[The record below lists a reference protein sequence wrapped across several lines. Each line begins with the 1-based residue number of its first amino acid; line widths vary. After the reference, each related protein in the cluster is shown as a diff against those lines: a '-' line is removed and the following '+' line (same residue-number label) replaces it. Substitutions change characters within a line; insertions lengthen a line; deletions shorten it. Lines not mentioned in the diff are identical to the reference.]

1 MRALAL
7 LAMLGLLAPRA
18 HAQTTSTASPPMTLQ
33 ELEQLALQHN
43 PTAAAAAAGI
53 DVARGRTRQAGAWP
67 NPVIGYS
74 GEEIKTGDL
83 DRRGEHGFFV
93 EQTIPLGGKLQLSR
107 DVFQKTIDRAEAVR
121 DLQRLRILSSVRQT
135 FYTILLTE
143 RRIQVQER
151 LAALAS
157 EAVGVTAQLFNV
169 GAADRPDYLEI
180 EIESRRLQLQLN
192 RSKNEL
198 FAVRAQLVA
207 LTGVGEVVGRPL
219 AGSIDTAI
227 PELEREQ
234 ILRTLQEQSPEL
246 RAARAELER
255 TRAVTARSRRE
266 TYPDLFLRGGSAYNR
281 EHGEDTGRPIGWE
294 GTLEAGISVP
304 LFNRNAGGIAA
315 ARAEE
320 TRAQAEVTRLEL
332 TLQSRGASQFAS
344 YLTALRASEAYR
356 AEILP
361 RAEEAYRLYLSR
373 YREMAA
379 AYPQVLVAQRTFFEM
394 SNAYLESLN
403 EAWHAALQLQG
414 FLAGDG
420 LDAPATTADAGETPS
435 FGRGGER

>member
-1 MRALAL
+1 MRALAV

-18 HAQTTSTASPPMTLQ
+18 QAQTSSAASPPMTLQ
-33 ELEQLALQHN
+33 DLEQLALQHN
-43 PTAAAAAAGI
+43 PTATGAAAGI
-53 DVARGRTRQAGAWP
+53 DAARGRTRQAGAWP

-74 GEEIKTGDL
+74 GEEIKAGDL

-93 EQTIPLGGKLQLSR
+93 EQTIPLGGKLGLSR

-192 RSKNEL
+192 RSNNQL
-198 FAVRAQLVA
+198 FAVRAQLAA
-207 LTGVGEVVGRPL
+207 LTGVSEVAARPL

-234 ILRTLQEQSPEL
+234 VLRTLREQSPEL

-255 TRAVTARSRRE
+255 TRAVTVRSGRE

-315 ARAEE
+315 ARADES
-320 TRAQAEVTRLEL
+320 RAQAEVKRIEL
-332 TLQSRGASQFAS
+332 ALQSRGAAQFAN

-394 SNAYLESLN
+394 SNEYLESLN
-403 EAWHAALQLQG
+403 EAWRAALQLQG

-420 LDAPATTADAGETPS
+420 LDAPAGMGEVSEPS
-435 FGRGGER
+435 IGRER

>member
-1 MRALAL
+1 MRALAVV
-7 LAMLGLLAPRA
+7 AMLALLAPRVQ
-18 HAQTTSTASPPMTLQ
+18 AQTESAASPLMTLQ

-43 PTAAAAAAGI
+43 PTATAAAAGI
-53 DVARGRTRQAGAWP
+53 DAARGRTRQVGAWP
-67 NPVIGYS
+67 NPMIGYS
-74 GEEIKTGDL
+74 GEEIKAGDL
-83 DRRGEHGFFV
+83 DRRGEHGFFI
-93 EQTIPLGGKLQLSR
+93 EQTIPLGGKLRLSR

-180 EIESRRLQLQLN
+180 EIESRRLQLQLT
-192 RSKNEL
+192 RSKNAL
-198 FAVRAQLVA
+198 FAVRAQLAA
-207 LTGVGEVVGRPL
+207 LTGVSEVVARPL

-227 PELEREQ
+227 PELERDQ
-234 ILRTLQEQSPEL
+234 VLRTLREQSPEL

-255 TRAVTARSRRE
+255 TRAATARSRRE
-266 TYPDLFLRGGSAYNR
+266 TYPDLFLRGGTAYNR

-294 GTLEAGISVP
+294 GTVEAGISVP
-304 LFNRNAGGIAA
+304 LFNRNAGSIAA
-315 ARAEE
+315 ARADE
-320 TRAQAEVTRLEL
+320 TRAQVEVTRIDLA
-332 TLQSRGASQFAS
+332 LQSRGASQFAN

-394 SNAYLESLN
+394 SNEYLESLN
-403 EAWHAALQLQG
+403 EAWRAALQLQG

-420 LDAPATTADAGETPS
+420 LDAPAGTGEVSEPS
-435 FGRGGER
+435 IGRER